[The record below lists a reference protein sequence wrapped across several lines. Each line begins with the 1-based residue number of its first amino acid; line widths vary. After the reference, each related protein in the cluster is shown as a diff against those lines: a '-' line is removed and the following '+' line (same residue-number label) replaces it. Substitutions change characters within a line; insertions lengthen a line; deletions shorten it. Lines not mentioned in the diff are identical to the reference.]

1 MTSLYMTAPAVAPL
15 PRLDA
20 ILDWMLACAPRILEV
35 LRAFALAA
43 FLLLAVAAILHA
55 DETRPGWLP
64 EAMELPEDMEVI
76 TERTIGSTL
85 RMFSFSTEE
94 DTAELLSAWEEELE
108 LSGYTVV
115 ESEDN
120 ILNEIIEF
128 SGPGINNAKVVIA
141 PIDEDGRAIVE
152 FDASLQ

>member
-1 MTSLYMTAPAVAPL
+1 MTSLYMTAPAAAPL

-20 ILDWMLACAPRILEV
+20 ILDGMLARAPRIPEV
-35 LRAFALAA
+35 LRAFVLAA
-43 FLLLAVAAILHA
+43 FLLLPVAAILHA

-64 EAMELPEDMEVI
+64 EAMVLPEDMEVI

-94 DTAELLSAWEEELE
+94 DTAELLADWEEELS
-108 LSGYTVV
+108 LSGYSIV
-115 ESEDN
+115 ENEDN
-120 ILNEIIEF
+120 IINEIIEF

-141 PIDEDGRAIVE
+141 PINEDGRAIVE
-152 FDASLQ
+152 LDASLQ